1 MIDYVLWRMVT
12 IFNGRDVCL
21 ANEITPV
28 MLSWKSPPTM
38 CHAELFREAT
48 GGSDQ
53 SCDHRLE
60 QNAMLFSSEFVLLY

>member
-1 MIDYVLWRMVT
+1 M
-12 IFNGRDVCL
+12 GGVCF

-28 MLSWKSPPTM
+28 LLSWQSSPTM

-53 SCDHRLE
+53 SCDHRLK
-60 QNAMLFSSEFVLLY
+60 QKAMLFSSELVLLY